1 MERLAD
7 TKPTGMNGNALRT
20 WGLIFLAAGIFG
32 RSVLQNQVLGIGQLS
47 AQQLLEVMETNM
59 AAATVALV
67 LQAVETCAVPIF
79 AFLLVEGFQHTS
91 NFKNYLIRVILLALI
106 CELPYNL
113 AIGGSL
119 LDVSSRNPVL
129 GLALGLILLNFYKR
143 YSEKGMQNTFI
154 KLVVTAAALIWTE
167 MLQIEEGFCLIL
179 LLAVLWAFRKNPL
192 YRNIVGA
199 TAAILCTLVSPFYL
213 AAPMGFLAMHFYN
226 GEKGETSRVVSY
238 LAYPALLLVIG
249 IAAQFI

>member
-7 TKPTGMNGNALRT
+7 TKPNGINGSTLRT
-20 WGLIFLAAGIFG
+20 WGLVFLAAGILG
-32 RSVLQNQVLGIGQLS
+32 RSILQNQILGIGQLN

-59 AAATVALV
+59 AVATAALA

-91 NFKNYLIRVILLALI
+91 NFRNYLIRILVLALI

-113 AIGGSL
+113 AIGGKL
-119 LDVSSRNPVL
+119 LDMSSRNPVF

-143 YSEKGMQNTFI
+143 FSEKGMQNTFI
-154 KLVVTAAALIWTE
+154 KLAVTVAALIWTD
-167 MLQIEEGFCLIL
+167 MLQIQEGFCLIL
-179 LLAVLWAFRKNPL
+179 VTAVLWAFRKKPL
-192 YRNIVGA
+192 YRNIAGA
-199 TAAILCTLVSPFYL
+199 TAVIICTLVSPFYL
-213 AAPMGFLAMHFYN
+213 AAPMGFLAVHSYN
-226 GEKGETSRVVSY
+226 GEKGETSRAVTY
-238 LAYPALLLVIG
+238 LAYPAMLLVIG